1 MPSPSKRIQVLLR
14 QPVMEVMETFA
25 PEQGLTWSK
34 AAALLIEEALKAR
47 GLLDAPSSAVSEAL
61 AKKPEWVTQGISN
74 LPKEAAFEFGLTEA
88 RLAAVEAT
96 EAPNLHDAVV
106 ALPAEKQKEAL
117 EKTASTDAQML
128 KLKLMQELMDQ
139 LKVM

>member
-61 AKKPEWVTQGISN
+61 AQKPEWVTQAISN
-74 LPKEAAFEFGLTEA
+74 LPKESAEQIGLSQA
-88 RLAAVEAT
+88 RLAAIEAQNPPDGELT
-96 EAPNLHDAVV
+96 PREEAP
-106 ALPAEKQKEAL
+106 
-117 EKTASTDAQML
+117 ASTDAQML